1 MTILRRCRRLAP
13 LVVAASLLACRADAP
28 VPATEALDT
37 VRVANATGLSQ
48 APMSLAAEEGYFR
61 EAGIVVEFVPV
72 RQHEDV
78 LVALLTDKLDAAV
91 ELFQAGYFG
100 AMARGGALRFI
111 TSTVTLTP
119 GHCPYVGVV
128 LRPGLAPAEAAR
140 GLHKLRVSN
149 DGMFRYLLSRD
160 LESQGLHLASF
171 ELIRLQAEL
180 AEQALVKGTFD
191 GAILAEPFLSRAARS
206 GTFWMPSQAAT
217 PNVEIGG
224 LLVGNALLTTRRDVG
239 IRFLAAY
246 RRGVATFN
254 EGKTPANFAAMQ
266 RATGLDSTTLAGA
279 CWPAFR
285 ADGRL
290 NLDGVMAYQ
299 SWLVKQGLADVTA
312 TPAQFWDSTLVAATD
327 TILRH
332 TPPRTPQ

>member
-1 MTILRRCRRLAP
+1 MSLSRRRRWPALLLVAVALGACGTDSARPAAP
-13 LVVAASLLACRADAP
+13 H
-28 VPATEALDT
+28 LDT

-48 APMSLAAEEGYFR
+48 APMSLAAAEGYFR
-61 EAGIVVEFVPV
+61 DVGVAVEFVPV

-100 AMARGGALRFI
+100 AMSRGGAIRFI

-128 LRPGLAPAEAAR
+128 LRPGLAPAKAAQDIHR
-140 GLHKLRVSN
+140 LRVSN

-160 LESQGLHLASF
+160 LESQGLHLGSF

-191 GAILAEPFLSRAARS
+191 AAILAEPFLSRATRS
-206 GTFWMPSQAAT
+206 GTFWLASQAAT

-224 LLVGNALLTTRRDVG
+224 LLVGNRLLTTHRDVG

-246 RRGVATFN
+246 RRGVAKFN
-254 EGKTPANFAAMQ
+254 EGKTPANLAAMQ
-266 RATGLDSTTLAGA
+266 RATGLDSTTLAAA

-290 NLDGVMAYQ
+290 TLDGVMAYQ
-299 SWLVKQGLADVTA
+299 AWLVGQQLADVAA

-327 TILRH
+327 TMLRH